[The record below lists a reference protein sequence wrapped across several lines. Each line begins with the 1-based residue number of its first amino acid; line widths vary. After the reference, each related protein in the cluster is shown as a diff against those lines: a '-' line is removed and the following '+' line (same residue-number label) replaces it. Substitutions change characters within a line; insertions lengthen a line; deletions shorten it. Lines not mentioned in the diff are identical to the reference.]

1 MSGYFCLD
9 FFFFCFT
16 YFFCDFSPNFL
27 VFFSELHFITHLELE
42 CIVQPEHIVTITIF
56 KNFGFFLKEV
66 SLRSSLTQL
75 PYPSLSSSC
84 FPFTPAPS
92 SFLTYPLPTPPSIT
106 RPTSYPTFT
115 TMKLVSIHEVMF

>member
-9 FFFFCFT
+9 FFFASHI
-16 YFFCDFSPNFL
+16 FFCDFSPNFQ

-75 PYPSLSSSC
+75 PYPSPSPSC
-84 FPFTPAPS
+84 FPFTPAPP